1 MRAPSMTVLFVAF
14 LATANWLVPV
24 AVVLVLIAVIGV
36 PAWLFLKWYVKPTS
50 AEERKEVVSLLLQT
64 LGGVAFVLGG
74 WFTWQQ
80 LINSREELQ
89 NSRAALI
96 TTQQG
101 QITERFTRAIEQL
114 GKSDD
119 EGDSPPKNGATGGS
133 DNNLAIRLGGIYA
146 LERISKDSKTDY
158 PAVMEVLTAF
168 VRQHALWT
176 GGAQEATVKPDIQAI
191 LTILGRR
198 EQSYGQ
204 GESQRLDMSA
214 TDLRGAVLVEANLIG
229 ANLKLAHF
237 ENANLSRARLNGA
250 QLSGARFNE
259 NSILTGAILRECDL
273 RGASLKGADVT
284 GADFTGA
291 DLTGVDLR
299 EAKGLTVGQIN
310 SAKSRDQLLMDL
322 QEVPKP

>member
-1 MRAPSMTVLFVAF
+1 MSLSLMARLAAF
-14 LATANWLVPV
+14 LNAASWFVPV
-24 AVVLVLIAVIGV
+24 VSVIALVIGIGV
-36 PAWLFLKWYVKPTS
+36 PAWLFLRWYIKPDSSET
-50 AEERKEVVSLLLQT
+50 RKDVVSLLLQT

-89 NSRAALI
+89 NSREALI

-114 GKSDD
+114 GKSED
-119 EGDSPPKNGATGGS
+119 GSAAPGGAPGGS
-133 DNNLAIRLGGIYA
+133 DKNLAVRLGGIYA
-146 LERISKDSKTDY
+146 LERLSKDSKTDY

-176 GGAQEATVKPDIQAI
+176 GGAPEATVRPDIQAI
-191 LTILGRR
+191 LSVLGRR
-198 EQSYGQ
+198 ERSYGQ
-204 GESQRLDMSA
+204 GENQRLDLSA
-214 TDLRGAVLVEANLIG
+214 TDLRGALLADANLSG

-259 NSILTGAILRECDL
+259 NSVLTGASLRDCDL

-284 GADFTGA
+284 DADFTEA

-299 EAKGLTVGQIN
+299 EAKGLTSGQVN
-310 SAKSRDQLLMDL
+310 SAKKRDGMLVDL
-322 QEVPKP
+322 